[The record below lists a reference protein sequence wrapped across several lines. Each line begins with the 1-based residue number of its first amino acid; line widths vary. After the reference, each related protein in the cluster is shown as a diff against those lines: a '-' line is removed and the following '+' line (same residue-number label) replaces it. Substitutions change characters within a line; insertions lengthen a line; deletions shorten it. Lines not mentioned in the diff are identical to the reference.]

1 MTVMIELP
9 LLEGLSTHH
18 VFYDF
23 PSLHVSSPLLF
34 CRLLALCQYQSD
46 RVHILHWHSTAI
58 TYYTIG
64 VIKGVGDCGLLG
76 WCGCREVK
84 MEYRFFLAS
93 VLEYLTVYLFL
104 YFFFC
109 FFSPQLPRPNLSG
122 LGILCNNVHAG
133 REWSSQSFYYY
144 AFMFS
149 YSHQKCRLMA

>member
-46 RVHILHWHSTAI
+46 RIHILHWHNTAI

-64 VIKGVGDCGLLG
+64 VIKGGWRVRLLG

-84 MEYRFFLAS
+84 MEY
-93 VLEYLTVYLFL
+93 VNG
-104 YFFFC
+104 
-109 FFSPQLPRPNLSG
+109 LPS
-122 LGILCNNVHAG
+122 H
-133 REWSSQSFYYY
+133 FYYY

>member
-46 RVHILHWHSTAI
+46 RVHILYWHSTAI
-58 TYYTIG
+58 TYYTNG
-64 VIKGVGDCGLLG
+64 VIKGGWRLRLLG

-84 MEYRFFLAS
+84 MEYGFFFLAS

-104 YFFFC
+104 YFFSGF
-109 FFSPQLPRPNLSG
+109 FFSPIASPEPVWSRYSLQQRTRGKRMAFPV
-122 LGILCNNVHAG
+122 ILLLWIYVFLLA
-133 REWSSQSFYYY
+133 S
-144 AFMFS
+144 
-149 YSHQKCRLMA
+149 KV